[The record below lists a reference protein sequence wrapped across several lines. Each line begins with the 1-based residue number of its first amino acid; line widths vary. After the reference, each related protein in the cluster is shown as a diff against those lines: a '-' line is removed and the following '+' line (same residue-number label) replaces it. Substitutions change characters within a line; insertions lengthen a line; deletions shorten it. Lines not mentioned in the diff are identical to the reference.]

1 MIARLLARHR
11 CTLPVLCKALS
22 AKRRRGRWACR
33 EQDQAS
39 ARAEAAALREAGGLG
54 WALTGRVSGG
64 SAASGLLCGWLQAA
78 CGSPCKPAVRKPA
91 SLPPRR
97 IPQRR
102 SRPERKA
109 VRLACAAFRL
119 VSPVHSHEGLG
130 ALGAQTA
137 TAQGASPQRWHRGP
151 CPTPRRCK
159 DC

>member
-1 MIARLLARHR
+1 MQR
-11 CTLPVLCKALS
+11 
-22 AKRRRGRWACR
+22 
-33 EQDQAS
+33 
-39 ARAEAAALREAGGLG
+39 
-54 WALTGRVSGG
+54 TGSSERTCGSG
-64 SAASGLLCGWLQAA
+64 SAAGGGRARLGADRQGVRRECCQRLAVWLVASGLWR
-78 CGSPCKPAVRKPA
+78 PCKPAVRKPA

-119 VSPVHSHEGLG
+119 VSPVHSHAGLG